1 MSAQKRIL
9 RVIPEKMLREELG
22 WFQEK
27 MGEFAVRTYIIRKPE
42 IIAKNLELIGI
53 NARFC
58 IYKDEDKKIEEE
70 SGEADLVFKSNKTY
84 YLVETKRPLQY
95 KSGWTQVLRA
105 VECFQS
111 EMEMNRQ
118 EYEEVFAV
126 LVTTDPF
133 AEILKEDP
141 PFVIEENGKLTTVE

>member
-1 MSAQKRIL
+1 MSAKIKRIV
-9 RVIPEKMLREELG
+9 RVIPEKMLKEELH

-27 MGEFAVRTYIIRKPE
+27 MGEFAVRTYVIRKPE

-53 NARFC
+53 NVRFDK
-58 IYKDEDKKIEEE
+58 YRDEEKKFVEE

-84 YLVETKRPLQY
+84 YIVETKRPLQY
-95 KSGWTQVLRA
+95 KSGWEQVIRA

-111 EMEMNRQ
+111 EMKMNKQ
-118 EYEEVFAV
+118 KYDDVFAV

-133 AEILKEDP
+133 AETLKEEPSYRLED
-141 PFVIEENGKLTTVE
+141 I